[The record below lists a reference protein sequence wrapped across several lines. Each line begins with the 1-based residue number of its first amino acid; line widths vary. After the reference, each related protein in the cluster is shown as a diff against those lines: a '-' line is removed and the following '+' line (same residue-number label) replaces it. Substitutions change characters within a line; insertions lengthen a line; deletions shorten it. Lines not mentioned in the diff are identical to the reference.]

1 MEYSIL
7 VLKQA
12 VIMILI
18 CVIGMICY
26 KTDIITK
33 NVQKYFSSLV
43 LKVVMPCVIIT
54 SFQIDLSP
62 QIMDGL
68 IKSVLLSVI
77 SHIIMILASNL
88 LIRKKEKREHE
99 IERFSLVYTNCGYMG
114 IPLIEGVLG
123 AEGVVYATVYMI
135 VFNVL
140 VWSHGV
146 IVMRNKFSPQELLA
160 VLKSPTMISI
170 AVGLIFLISGL
181 KLPFIISKPISYVS
195 LMNTPLPMLI
205 AGVTIAQQSFF
216 DTIKDLRAILVS
228 FIRMIVL
235 PIVVFFVIRWIPC
248 QETVFLSTIL
258 SVSCPSA
265 AVGTLFAIEYNKNA
279 AYASRI
285 FAITTVASSITM
297 PLIILFVNMFS

>member
-7 VLKQA
+7 VLNQA

-26 KTDIITK
+26 KTNIITK

-43 LKVVMPCVIIT
+43 LKVVMPCLIIT
-54 SFQIDLSP
+54 SFQVDLSP
-62 QIMDGL
+62 EVMDGL
-68 IKSVLLSVI
+68 IKAVILSVI
-77 SHIIMILASNL
+77 SHIVMILTSNL
-88 LIRKKEKREHE
+88 IIRKNEKREYA

-123 AEGVVYATVYMI
+123 AEGVIYATVYMI

-146 IVMRNKFSPQELLA
+146 IVMRNKFSPRDLLT

-170 AVGLIFLISGL
+170 GVGLIFLISGL
-181 KLPFIISKPISYVS
+181 RLPYIISKPLSYVAS
-195 LMNTPLPMLI
+195 MNTPLPMLI

-216 DTIKDLRAILVS
+216 DTIKDFRAIFIS
-228 FIRMIVL
+228 AIRMLIL
-235 PIVVFFVIRWIPC
+235 PVIVFFVIRWIPC
-248 QETVFLSTIL
+248 SDEVFLSTIL

-297 PLIILFVNMFS
+297 PLIILFVNMFN

>member
-7 VLKQA
+7 VLKQT

-26 KTDIITK
+26 KTEIITK

-43 LKVVMPCVIIT
+43 LKVVMPCLIIT

-62 QIMDGL
+62 EILNGL
-68 IKSVLLSVI
+68 IMAVILSII

-88 LIRKKEKREHE
+88 LIRKSEKTEYA

-123 AEGVVYATVYMI
+123 AEGVIYATVYMI

-146 IVMRNKFSPQELLA
+146 IVMKNEFSPRELLT

-170 AVGLIFLISGL
+170 GVGLIFLISGL
-181 KLPFIISKPISYVS
+181 KLPYIISKPLNYVAS
-195 LMNTPLPMLI
+195 MNTPLPMLI

-216 DTIKDLRAILVS
+216 NTIKDFRALLISVM
-228 FIRMIVL
+228 RMLIF
-235 PIVVFFVIRWIPC
+235 PIIVFFVIRWIPC
-248 QETVFLSTIL
+248 SDMVFMSTIL

-297 PLIILFVNMFS
+297 PLIILFVNLFN

>member
-62 QIMDGL
+62 EIMNGL
-68 IKSVLLSVI
+68 IVAVLLSVI
-77 SHIIMILASNL
+77 SHIIMILSSNL
-88 LIRKKEKREHE
+88 LIRKKEEREYA

-123 AEGVVYATVYMI
+123 AEGVLYATVYMI
-135 VFNVL
+135 VFSVL

-146 IVMRNKFSPQELLA
+146 VVMRDKFSLSELLA
-160 VLKSPTMISI
+160 VLKSPTMIAI
-170 AVGLIFLISGL
+170 GVGLILLISGL
-181 KLPFIISKPISYVS
+181 RLPYIIAKPISYVA
-195 LMNTPLPMLI
+195 LMNTPLPMLV

-216 DTIKDLRAILVS
+216 DTIKDFRAILISVM
-228 FIRMIVL
+228 RMIIF
-235 PIVVFFVIRWIPC
+235 PIIVFFVIKWIPC
-248 QETVFLSTIL
+248 SDIVFLSIIL
-258 SVSCPSA
+258 SVSCPTA
-265 AVGTLFAIEYNKNA
+265 AIGTLFAIEYNKNA

-297 PLIILFVNMFS
+297 PLIILLVNLFN

>member
-62 QIMDGL
+62 EVMDGL
-68 IKSVLLSVI
+68 IKAAILSAI
-77 SHIIMILASNL
+77 SHIVMILTSNL
-88 LIRKKEKREHE
+88 LIRKNEKREYA

-123 AEGVVYATVYMI
+123 AEGVIYATVYMI

-146 IVMRNKFSPQELLA
+146 IVMRNKFSPRDLLT

-170 AVGLIFLISGL
+170 GVGLIFLISGL
-181 KLPFIISKPISYVS
+181 KLPYIISKPLNYVAS
-195 LMNTPLPMLI
+195 MNTPLPMLV

-216 DTIKDLRAILVS
+216 DTIKDFRAIFVS
-228 FIRMIVL
+228 VIRMLIL
-235 PIVVFFVIRWIPC
+235 PVIVFFIIKWIPC
-248 QETVFLSTIL
+248 SDIVFLSTIL

-297 PLIILFVNMFS
+297 PLIILFVNMFN

>member
-26 KTDIITK
+26 KTNIITK

-43 LKVVMPCVIIT
+43 LKVVMPCLIIT
-54 SFQIDLSP
+54 SFQIDLTP
-62 QIMDGL
+62 EVMDGL
-68 IKSVLLSVI
+68 IKAVILSVI
-77 SHIIMILASNL
+77 SHIVMILTSNL
-88 LIRKKEKREHE
+88 IIRKNEKREYA

-123 AEGVVYATVYMI
+123 AEGVIYATVYMI

-146 IVMRNKFSPQELLA
+146 IVMRNKFSPKELLT

-170 AVGLIFLISGL
+170 GVGLIFLISGL
-181 KLPFIISKPISYVS
+181 RLPYIISKPLNYVAS
-195 LMNTPLPMLI
+195 MNTPLPMLI

-216 DTIKDLRAILVS
+216 DTIKDFRAIFIS
-228 FIRMIVL
+228 AIRMLIL
-235 PIVVFFVIRWIPC
+235 PIIVFFVIRWIPC
-248 QETVFLSTIL
+248 SNEVFLSTVL

-297 PLIILFVNMFS
+297 PLIILFVNMFN

>member
-26 KTDIITK
+26 KTNIITK
-33 NVQKYFSSLV
+33 SVQKYFSSLV
-43 LKVVMPCVIIT
+43 LKVVMPCLIIT

-62 QIMDGL
+62 EVMDGL
-68 IKSVLLSVI
+68 IKAVILSVI
-77 SHIIMILASNL
+77 SHIVMILTSNL
-88 LIRKKEKREHE
+88 IIRKSGKREYA

-123 AEGVVYATVYMI
+123 AEGVIYATVYMI

-146 IVMRNKFSPQELLA
+146 IVMRNKFSPRDLLT

-170 AVGLIFLISGL
+170 GVGLIFLMSGL
-181 KLPFIISKPISYVS
+181 RLPYIISKPLSYVAS
-195 LMNTPLPMLI
+195 MNTPLPMLI

-216 DTIKDLRAILVS
+216 DTIKDFRAIFIS
-228 FIRMIVL
+228 AIRMLIL
-235 PIVVFFVIRWIPC
+235 PVIVFFVIRWIPC
-248 QETVFLSTIL
+248 SDEVFLSTIL

-297 PLIILFVNMFS
+297 PLIILFVNMFN

>member
-43 LKVVMPCVIIT
+43 LKVVMPCLIIT

-62 QIMDGL
+62 EVMDGL
-68 IKSVLLSVI
+68 IKAVILSVI
-77 SHIIMILASNL
+77 SHIVMILTSNL
-88 LIRKKEKREHE
+88 IIRKSEKREYA

-123 AEGVVYATVYMI
+123 AEGVIYATVYMI

-146 IVMRNKFSPQELLA
+146 IVIRNKFSPRDLLA

-170 AVGLIFLISGL
+170 GVGLIFLISGL
-181 KLPFIISKPISYVS
+181 RLPYIISKPLNYVAS
-195 LMNTPLPMLI
+195 MNTPLPMLI

-216 DTIKDLRAILVS
+216 DTIKDFRAIFIS
-228 FIRMIVL
+228 AIRMLIF
-235 PIVVFFVIRWIPC
+235 PIIVFFVIRWIPC
-248 QETVFLSTIL
+248 SDEVFLSTIL

-297 PLIILFVNMFS
+297 PLIILFVNMFN